1 MRIKFGIGRALLTAV
16 GLACCL
22 SGSAFALEV
31 PEGEEIAQGVY
42 ADDIALGGM
51 TAEEAQIL
59 TDLMEGVVTEGTAS
73 RLSGQSYTAA
83 GKTGTAEFSS
93 DKSKS
98 HAWFTGFS
106 NVDSPDIVVTVIVEE
121 AGSGSEYAVPIAKKI
136 FDAYYN

>member
-1 MRIKFGIGRALLTAV
+1 MVSPLHMALITSSIANGGVLMKPYLVTEVQNYTGDSVKKYTPTAY
-16 GLACCL
+16 GKL
-22 SGSAFALEV
+22 
-31 PEGEEIAQGVY
+31 
-42 ADDIALGGM
+42 M
-51 TAEEAQIL
+51 TAEEASVL
-59 TDLMEGVVTEGTAS
+59 TDLLEAVVSDGTAS
-73 RLSGQSYTAA
+73 KLSGQSYTAA

-106 NVDSPDIVVTVIVEE
+106 NVGSPDLVVTVIVEE